1 MNPIPLL
8 HDGVIRAWMCGH
20 CYHVNHADF
29 GHRIPTDEALE
40 RSLGFAKNSAER
52 CCSCRDC
59 GVLLEKTDDYSGMCD
74 RCRWFSA
81 WSNLARKIAEAM
93 AVAALPPPPPTRKAR
108 PAPIVPIPDYY
119 EEPLYRRELAWHLLG
134 AMSEHSEDVFC
145 AGWMSGLE
153 YSLWEIGTSA
163 GAASEP
169 DEIRYSSGWY
179 SAPLCRR
186 LVALAELIDVW
197 WTWRSPI
204 RNAVETDPIREQPG
218 VEHGPWPVTLE
229 TWRRMRAVR
238 ECMHRARA
246 S

>member
-1 MNPIPLL
+1 M
-8 HDGVIRAWMCGH
+8 
-20 CYHVNHADF
+20 
-29 GHRIPTDEALE
+29 
-40 RSLGFAKNSAER
+40 
-52 CCSCRDC
+52 
-59 GVLLEKTDDYSGMCD
+59 
-74 RCRWFSA
+74 
-81 WSNLARKIAEAM
+81 
-93 AVAALPPPPPTRKAR
+93 
-108 PAPIVPIPDYY
+108 PIPDYY
-119 EEPLYRRELAWHLLG
+119 DEPMHRREVAAHLLG

-163 GAASEP
+163 RSAGES
-169 DEIRYSSGWY
+169 DEIGYSSGEY

-197 WTWRSPI
+197 WTWREPI

-229 TWRRMRAVR
+229 TWKRMVGARA
-238 ECMHRARA
+238 CMRRARA